1 MDASENTTQQNGRLG
16 EALLSDRALA
26 AWEIGSI
33 VSSVFIAEWIG
44 AVTTE
49 WTKLALAIPIGLAFV
64 LTIGSHRLR
73 GESLRELGFRFD
85 NFFRAGGLLLLP
97 MILIAIACLAIG
109 WRSGEGVDVSRW
121 HVSRP
126 IGVQLLLGF
135 VWGFIQQYMLQS
147 FVNRRA
153 QIIWGKGFP
162 GILLVA
168 FVFAGLHLP
177 NPWLTAITFLGGL
190 VWAFVYQRAPNIL
203 ALAVSHAVMTWILVS
218 TLPASALNHLRI
230 GLKYF
235 D

>member
-1 MDASENTTQQNGRLG
+1 MDASENTTQQGGRLG
-16 EALLSDRALA
+16 ESFLSDRALA
-26 AWEIGSI
+26 AWEIGSV

-44 AVTTE
+44 AVTSD
-49 WTKLALAIPIGLAFV
+49 WTKLVLAIPIGLAFV
-64 LTIGSHRLR
+64 LAINSHRLR
-73 GESLRELGFRFD
+73 GESLRDLGFRFD
-85 NFFRAGGLLLLP
+85 NFLRAGARLLVP

-109 WRSGEGVDVSRW
+109 WRSGERVDLFRW

-126 IGVQLLLGF
+126 LGVQLLLGF
-135 VWGFIQQYMLQS
+135 LWGFIQQYMLQS

-168 FVFAGLHLP
+168 FIFGGLHLP
-177 NPWLTAITFLGGL
+177 NPWLTTITFVGGL
-190 VWAFVYQRAPNIL
+190 VWAFVYQRAPNIF

-218 TLPASALNHLRI
+218 TLPAAALNHLRI

>member
-1 MDASENTTQQNGRLG
+1 MDAIENPTQKSVQRAEPLI
-16 EALLSDRALA
+16 SDRALA

-44 AVTTE
+44 EVTSD
-49 WTKLALAIPIGLAFV
+49 WTKLPLAIPIGLAFV
-64 LTIGSHRLR
+64 LTISSHRLR
-73 GESLRELGFRFD
+73 GESLRDLGFRFD
-85 NFFRAGGLLLLP
+85 NFRRAVGLLLAP
-97 MILIAIACLAIG
+97 MVLVALACLSIA
-109 WRSGEGVDVSRW
+109 WWSGERVDLLRW

-126 IGVQLLLGF
+126 LAIQLLLGF
-135 VWGFIQQYMLQS
+135 VWGLIQQYMLQG

-153 QIIWGKGFP
+153 QIIWGKGLP
-162 GILLVA
+162 GVFLVA

-190 VWAFVYQRAPNIL
+190 VWAFVYQRAPNIFAL
-203 ALAVSHAVMTWILVS
+203 ALSHAVMTWILVS